1 MYAVVSDLP
10 RLGIPTTAFGTLTT
24 VAIQAELD
32 AAGAWI
38 NSRIR
43 GRYKLPLLAWDD
55 EIRRIEVRVA
65 VYNAMSLR
73 GYNPTAGADV
83 ELRRGYEDA
92 ERWCDGVQRRAIHP
106 DVTESASDS
115 ALAQPFVIT
124 SSVVDMNGRT
134 ATNRGW

>member
-115 ALAQPFVIT
+115 ALVQPFVIT